1 MNVKAVTVSPAKGYE
16 TTRYAYTL
24 LYIIYYYFLYLI
36 IFLVRI
42 IFVSLHAEMQAVI
55 TGKKREWKAC
65 MIAVKLLV
73 QKYKK

>member
-1 MNVKAVTVSPAKGYE
+1 M
-16 TTRYAYTL
+16 
-24 LYIIYYYFLYLI
+24 
-36 IFLVRI
+36 FLVRI

-65 MIAVKLLV
+65 MIAAKLLV